1 MSDVQD
7 SPADSP
13 ARGPSTPPA
22 DQAVNRALI
31 GGLVAAL
38 LGGVLWAGIVI
49 TTKYE
54 VGFVAWAVGGLVG
67 FVMSRVTP
75 SRGQA
80 LGTLAALLAVVGLV
94 VGKVLIVTIGTQH
107 QAVLEVEADAE
118 LLAQAG
124 LHDLRLTDAMP
135 DPLQERLDAL
145 GFNDTIPDALWS
157 DMMAAGTEHAT
168 RAGPDEQ
175 RRVAAQYADALLENV
190 GLLERLRSQLSPW
203 DLLWFGLAV
212 TTAWR
217 FMRGGSAE
225 AVAEA
230 EA

>member
-7 SPADSP
+7 HPADP
-13 ARGPSTPPA
+13 RFPPPT
-22 DQAVNRALI
+22 DHAVNRALI

-38 LGGVLWAGIVI
+38 IGGALWAVIVVA
-49 TTKYE
+49 TKYE

-94 VGKVLIVTIGTQH
+94 VGKVLIVTVGTQR
-107 QAVLEVEADAE
+107 QAVLEVEADPE

-124 LHDLRLTDAMP
+124 LHDLRLIDAIP
-135 DPLQERLDAL
+135 DQLQEHLDAL
-145 GFNDTIPDALWS
+145 GFDDTIPDALWG
-157 DMMAAGTEHAT
+157 DMMAAGTAHAT
-168 RAGPDEQ
+168 RAGSEEQ
-175 RRVAAQYADALLENV
+175 RRIAAQYAEALLANV
-190 GLLERLRSQLSPW
+190 GVLERLRSQLSPW

-225 AVAEA
+225 AVPEA
-230 EA
+230 DA

>member
-7 SPADSP
+7 
-13 ARGPSTPPA
+13 PPA

-38 LGGVLWAGIVI
+38 VGGAAWAAIVVA
-49 TTKYE
+49 TKYE

-67 FVMSRVTP
+67 FAMSRATP

-80 LGTLAALLAVVGLV
+80 LGTLAALLAGLGLV
-94 VGKVLIVTIGTQH
+94 VGKVLIVTVGTQR
-107 QAVLEVEADAE
+107 QAVLEVEADPE

-135 DPLQERLDAL
+135 DQLEERLDAL
-145 GFNDTIPDALWS
+145 GFNDTIPDALWG
-157 DMMAAGTEHAT
+157 DMMAAGTDHAT
-168 RAGPDEQ
+168 GSGPDEQ
-175 RRVAAQYADALLENV
+175 RRVAAQYAEFLLSNV
-190 GLLERLRSQLSPW
+190 GLFERLRSQLSPW

-217 FMRGGSAE
+217 FMRGRDAE
-225 AVAEA
+225 MVAEA
-230 EA
+230 AE